1 MAINKKL
8 IHFNTFENFN
18 SKKLSANIENTK
30 YTLGI
35 NGEIQNGSPDILY
48 QSIVYIKDT
57 KQQWTHGQLYSS
69 NANIKT
75 INGQSLLGNGD
86 LEIQEFK
93 TYTFDFDDN
102 QDITITQEELNKI
115 LESDKIYIKNND
127 ILVEV
132 TVKEESDSSL
142 FLIGYNN
149 RGNYVNEYNIVIDKN
164 DLTSHQYYDNIT
176 LVTDSDLEDSTTEI
190 HYKVVECPYMEDG
203 LVLEEQYIFSDLIK
217 ISVLPVYIEELSK
230 IFYLYSNT
238 AIGDYLSTIVFYG
251 KYTDD
256 SLLKAT
262 YNPENQT
269 LTFNIIEQN
278 VSTQKT
284 TQTIQLN
291 QGWNWVSF
299 YVETSLEKLQNA
311 LGTNGI
317 EIKYMDFTTSYD
329 EESGLWLSAGNP
341 LTSIEPS
348 KMYMINTNSD
358 CVIELEGKLLEDV
371 EITLNQGE
379 NNISYPLEYESDIN
393 IALQN
398 INASLGDM
406 IKDNGTSLIATHFNG
421 KWVGSLTTLK
431 PGQGYIYTSNSAET
445 ITFKYPDSIDVK
457 LSNYT
462 TKEYVDEEINQV
474 NTKIDSYHNKI
485 AIQTIELTEGMNSV
499 SFYVDITL
507 EQLQEAL
514 GNNALQIKDEIAR
527 KYIQYSQTSGW
538 YGTLKEL
545 VAGRYYGINIAS
557 SCKILLIGTLL
568 NSNEI
573 TYRIGSGYSY
583 IGYPLNHKLNINTA
597 FKSIEPQEGDYLS
610 TCVNGEK
617 ETISQYSEGVW
628 NGVQQL
634 IPGQGYTYYS
644 NADTNK
650 HFTYPSVEIDFL
662 SFVTEDDL
670 KSKLQEA
677 KDYTDT
683 KTDELRDVVTQTL
696 SLRAGYK
703 WCSFYVDITLEQLQR
718 AFGTNGVSITTS
730 YDGGETEVTSSY
742 DANTNTWSGDLT
754 TLDVTKMYI
763 INVNTDCEI
772 SLTGRKIPNSTSY
785 TLNPG
790 WNWISYPFNEPMDIS
805 DALANV
811 EAVDGD
817 AIKNK
822 SGDLYIEY
830 YQEYG
835 WLVAS
840 TTSEFIPGQGYEYYN
855 ASTEPN
861 TLVFTTELIDTKS
874 ELNKKQDT
882 ITDLEVI
889 RQGAAKGATAL
900 QEHQDISS
908 KADVDGNPNGI
919 VVRDNSSYLDTPV
932 KIYPGGIESL
942 SYTRNDALSTDWHPD
957 FMLAGNILALGS
969 GVSGEDGFKIEAIQ
983 NIRTQD
989 DSDIEFLRTS
999 HTMIQQYDERGNY
1012 KGTGLLLTDDF
1023 IQLYTYNSKSEIS
1036 GSENMIELEESGV
1049 YFNDMI
1055 IDTRL
1060 RGIAEPIS
1068 NHDAVNKKYVD
1079 DNYVSINNVKTINGK
1094 SIIGEGDITIES
1106 SSSNNTKTPII
1117 RITVNN
1123 GNCEVSADTKTYITC
1138 DGNVNISL
1146 KSHEEDNYVHSYEI
1160 VLLIGEIAYSIS
1172 FPNSVKWSKP
1182 LTITK
1187 NTRYNIIIED
1197 NIATWVSIQN

>member
-35 NGEIQNGSPDILY
+35 DGEIQNGSPDILY

-57 KQQWTHGQLYSS
+57 KQQWTHGQLYTS
-69 NANIKT
+69 
-75 INGQSLLGNGD
+75 
-86 LEIQEFK
+86 
-93 TYTFDFDDN
+93 DDN
-102 QDITITQEELNKI
+102 YFETKVESQNKLQEAK
-115 LESDKIYIKNND
+115 DY
-127 ILVEV
+127 
-132 TVKEESDSSL
+132 
-142 FLIGYNN
+142 
-149 RGNYVNEYNIVIDKN
+149 
-164 DLTSHQYYDNIT
+164 
-176 LVTDSDLEDSTTEI
+176 TD
-190 HYKVVECPYMEDG
+190 
-203 LVLEEQYIFSDLIK
+203 
-217 ISVLPVYIEELSK
+217 SK
-230 IFYLYSNT
+230 IFKPQEN
-238 AIGDYLSTIVFYG
+238 IV
-251 KYTDD
+251 
-256 SLLKAT
+256 
-262 YNPENQT
+262 
-269 LTFNIIEQN
+269 
-278 VSTQKT
+278 

-348 KMYMINTNSD
+348 KMYMINVNSD
-358 CVIELEGKLLEDV
+358 CTIELEGKLLEDV

-379 NNISYPLEYESDIN
+379 NNISYPLNQESDIN
-393 IALQN
+393 TALQN
-398 INASLGDM
+398 LDATQGDN
-406 IKDNGTSLIATHFNG
+406 IKGYGTTSIATYYNG
-421 KWVGSLTTLK
+421 KWVGPLTTLK

-527 KYIQYSQTSGW
+527 KYIQYSQASGW

-557 SCKILLIGTLL
+557 NCKILLTGTLL

-573 TYRIGSGYSY
+573 TYSIGSGHSY
-583 IGYPLNHKLNINTA
+583 IGYPLNHKLNISTA

-610 TCVNGEK
+610 TYINGEK

-634 IPGQGYTYYS
+634 VPGQGYTYYS

-650 HFTYPSVEIDFL
+650 RFTYPSVEIDFL

-703 WCSFYVDITLEQLQR
+703 WCSFYVDITLEQLQQ
-718 AFGTNGVSITTS
+718 AFGTNVTSITTS
-730 YDGGETEVTSSY
+730 FDGTTEVTSSY
-742 DANTNTWSGDLT
+742 NADTNTWSGDLT
-754 TLDVTKMYI
+754 TLDVTKMYM
-763 INVNTDCEI
+763 INANTACEI

-822 SGDLYIEY
+822 SCDLYIEY

-840 TTSEFIPGQGYEYYN
+840 TTSEFIPGQGYKYYN

-919 VVRDNSSYLDTPV
+919 VVKEEDPHNSIIIHPY
-932 KIYPGGIESL
+932 GMIESE
-942 SYTRNDALSTDWHPD
+942 SYKYNDVYSIEWIPD
-957 FMLAGNILALGS
+957 FLLSGNSLALGS
-969 GVSGEDGFKIEAIQ
+969 GIGAEDGFKIEAVQ
-983 NIRTQD
+983 NIRTQV
-989 DSDIEFLRTS
+989 SGEEFLGTS
-999 HTMIQQYDERGNY
+999 HTMIQQYNERGNS

-1023 IQLYTYNSKSEIS
+1023 IQLYTYNPESETDP
-1036 GSENMIELEESGV
+1036 SENITELIESGV
-1049 YFNDMI
+1049 NFNDVI
-1055 IDTRL
+1055 YDTRL
-1060 RGIAEPIS
+1060 RGIAEPVS

-1079 DNYVSINNVKTINGK
+1079 DNYVSVNNIKTVNGESLLGEGNIVISGETNMSNYYTKEEIDNTVGDINTILETIING
-1094 SIIGEGDITIES
+1094 
-1106 SSSNNTKTPII
+1106 
-1117 RITVNN
+1117 
-1123 GNCEVSADTKTYITC
+1123 
-1138 DGNVNISL
+1138 
-1146 KSHEEDNYVHSYEI
+1146 
-1160 VLLIGEIAYSIS
+1160 
-1172 FPNSVKWSKP
+1172 
-1182 LTITK
+1182 
-1187 NTRYNIIIED
+1187 
-1197 NIATWVSIQN
+1197 